1 MGAYSET
8 NIQDGIGDEVV
19 FDLFRD
25 ENVFNLDPAA
35 TLVDPAATLV
45 DAQLGMLFHLVMTRA

>member
-8 NIQDGIGDEVV
+8 NIQDGIGNEVV

-35 TLVDPAATLV
+35 TLVD
-45 DAQLGMLFHLVMTRA
+45 AQLGMLFHLVMTRA